1 MKEVKIISILT
12 ALVLLFSFCFTGCK
26 TENEVLSSSET
37 KSTVSEA
44 SSVSSESATVSS
56 SDSPSTEETVSDNNS
71 EQDKASSES
80 ISDES
85 KSTSAESSVTNP
97 ATSQNSSSASAES
110 ATVSSVPQSSMVAS
124 SSAVQSAKPQNTASA
139 TSSAVTS
146 SSPTVTSSSP
156 TVTSSAVSS
165 QVTSSA
171 PAATSSVVAS
181 SVSSSTATTPQKPV
195 TTTPYTVNDP
205 QNTRGLDNTRI
216 GCYFGVSKNDQPN
229 QMSIDNQTRLDGYNN
244 VEALALDT
252 KSTDKGM
259 YLTFDCGY
267 EYNNLTASIL
277 DTLKAKNVK
286 AIFFCT
292 LSYLKRNPQLVH
304 RMINEGHMVGNH
316 SATHPDFTTI
326 SRTKMAEELYL
337 FEKHLNE
344 NFGVKSKY
352 FRFPSGNH
360 SENTLELVTSQG
372 YKSIFWSVAYKDWET
387 ANQPNPET
395 AFQTITSSYHPGA
408 VILLHAVSKTN
419 TDILAR
425 LIDNAHQRGYRFKS
439 LDEYYK

>member
-1 MKEVKIISILT
+1 MKEVKILSVLT
-12 ALVLLFSFCFTGCK
+12 VLVLLFTLLFTGCK
-26 TENEVLSSSET
+26 TENEVSSNSSDPKNSISETSSDSSLSSATSSSEN
-37 KSTVSEA
+37 
-44 SSVSSESATVSS
+44 S
-56 SDSPSTEETVSDNNS
+56 SDGNKVS
-71 EQDKASSES
+71 
-80 ISDES
+80 
-85 KSTSAESSVTNP
+85 SAESEESSTI
-97 ATSQNSSSASAES
+97 SSAL
-110 ATVSSVPQSSMVAS
+110 QSSTV
-124 SSAVQSAKPQNTASA
+124 SA

-146 SSPTVTSSSP
+146 STPSA
-156 TVTSSAVSS
+156 TSSAVSS
-165 QVTSSA
+165 APTSSA
-171 PAATSSVVAS
+171 PATTSSA
-181 SVSSSTATTPQKPV
+181 VSSAVSSAAPSQAVSSAPSSAPSSTVVSSAPSTPSSTVSTPQKPV
-195 TTTPYTVNDP
+195 VTPPFTVNDP
-205 QNTRGLDNTRI
+205 ENTRGLDNTRI
-216 GCYFGVSKNDQPN
+216 GCYFGVSSDDKPN
-229 QMSIDNQTRLDGYNN
+229 QMSIDNQKRFDSYSNIK
-244 VEALALDT
+244 ALALDT
-252 KSTDKGM
+252 VSTDKGM

-360 SENTLELVTSQG
+360 SINSLELVTSQG
-372 YKSIFWSVAYKDWET
+372 YKSIFWSLAYKDWET

-395 AFQTITSSYHPGA
+395 AFQTITSRYHPGA

-419 TDILAR
+419 TDILGR
-425 LIDNAHQRGYRFKS
+425 LIDNAHQRGYKFKS